1 MANNGVSFV
10 LQSLN
15 RLLEQDTD
23 LLNPK
28 LKWRIN
34 QIRSLGIPSQT
45 DHFHLN
51 TTRIEKK
58 SNDAGGT
65 CMHVVTLARSTI
77 HEAASRNSSIS
88 LATMLVILFCQK
100 QKYGHKRKRRHIQLE
115 LHYRSQRKIYLCRRS
130 TFMYILIKVA
140 LQLKIK
146 HGCHSP

>member
-1 MANNGVSFV
+1 MADNGVSFV

-34 QIRSLGIPSQT
+34 QISSLGIPSQT

-100 QKYGHKRKRRHIQLE
+100 KNMDINGRGGIYSWNYTIGAREKY
-115 LHYRSQRKIYLCRRS
+115 IYVEEVPLCI
-130 TFMYILIKVA
+130 FL
-140 LQLKIK
+140 
-146 HGCHSP
+146 